1 MVKSLDESMTVLIT
15 GVAGFIGSHVA
26 HILLDR
32 DDDVVGIDNMN
43 DYYDPSLKAAR
54 LSRLTSRKKFNFHH
68 VDITDKTSLDQVFGT
83 EKIDRVINLAAQV
96 GVRYSLKN
104 PQAYI
109 STNIQGFTNILETC
123 RHNAVKHLVYA
134 SSSSVYGSNTL
145 MPFAVSH
152 AVDHPISL
160 YAATKKSNELMAHSY
175 AHLYKLPVTGL
186 RFFTVYGPWGRPD
199 MATFLFT
206 KKIIEGSP
214 IDVFNNGNHARDF
227 TYIDDIALGV
237 VKSLDNIAK
246 PNENWNSSNPDAATS
261 HAPYRLF
268 NIGNNKPVKL
278 MDFINCIEIAAGK
291 KAIKNFL
298 PLQSGDVAKTYA
310 DVSALENA
318 INYRAD
324 TDIQTGIHKFVEW
337 YKDYYKV

>member
-1 MVKSLDESMTVLIT
+1 MTVLIT

-32 DDDVVGIDNMN
+32 GDDVVGIDNMN

-160 YAATKKSNELMAHSY
+160 YAATKKSNELMAVSY
-175 AHLYKLPVTGL
+175 THLTLPTNREV
-186 RFFTVYGPWGRPD
+186 
-199 MATFLFT
+199 
-206 KKIIEGSP
+206 
-214 IDVFNNGNHARDF
+214 
-227 TYIDDIALGV
+227 
-237 VKSLDNIAK
+237 
-246 PNENWNSSNPDAATS
+246 
-261 HAPYRLF
+261 
-268 NIGNNKPVKL
+268 
-278 MDFINCIEIAAGK
+278 
-291 KAIKNFL
+291 
-298 PLQSGDVAKTYA
+298 
-310 DVSALENA
+310 
-318 INYRAD
+318 
-324 TDIQTGIHKFVEW
+324 
-337 YKDYYKV
+337 

>member
-1 MVKSLDESMTVLIT
+1 MTVLIT

-32 DDDVVGIDNMN
+32 GDDIVGIDNMN

-54 LSRLTSRKKFNFHH
+54 LSRLTSREKFNFHH
-68 VDITDKTSLDQVFGT
+68 ADITDKTSLDQVFGT
-83 EKIDRVINLAAQV
+83 ETIDRVINLAAQV

-206 KKIIEGSP
+206 KNIIEGTP

-237 VKSLDNIAK
+237 VKCLDNTAQ
-246 PNENWNSSNPDAATS
+246 PNANWDSNNPDVASS
-261 HAPYRLF
+261 HAPYKLF

-278 MDFINCIEIAAGK
+278 VDFIECIETAVGK

-298 PLQSGDVAKTYA
+298 PLQSGDVAMTYA
-310 DVSALENA
+310 DVSALEKA

-324 TDIQTGIHKFVEW
+324 TDIQTGIHKFVDW
-337 YKDYYKV
+337 YKDYYRVSD

>member
-1 MVKSLDESMTVLIT
+1 MTVLIT

-32 DDDVVGIDNMN
+32 GDEVVGIDNMN

-54 LSRLTSRKKFNFHH
+54 LSRLTSREKFNFYHA
-68 VDITDKTSLDQVFGT
+68 DITDKTSLDQVFGT
-83 EKIDRVINLAAQV
+83 ETIDRVINLAAQV

-206 KKIIEGSP
+206 KNIIEGTP

-237 VKSLDNIAK
+237 VKCLDNTAQ
-246 PNENWNSSNPDAATS
+246 PNANWDSNNPDVASS
-261 HAPYRLF
+261 HAPYKLF

-278 MDFINCIEIAAGK
+278 VDFIECIETAVGK

-298 PLQSGDVAKTYA
+298 PLQSGDVAMTYA
-310 DVSALENA
+310 DVSALEKA

-324 TDIQTGIHKFVEW
+324 TDIQTGIHKFVDW
-337 YKDYYKV
+337 YKDYYRVSD